1 MVRFNQTAQNRGL
14 LGGRTDTGQP
24 CVGPGRTTIEKRA
37 QGKTR
42 AASWS
47 RIRLKQFSLETANAG
62 GDDVSVTEPNNE
74 TTVRGEVVEN
84 LPGSKSVARVEGD
97 TRNWGGPS
105 ASRYSNYE
113 NQPGKLGQPKEGEP
127 RGLRKGVGSM
137 SKSVGQAKS
146 RDHAKAWTNRRSWQ
160 RKPGPVR
167 LTGQAWPTSRL
178 AKSACRFEEP
188 GALIGHAGIREGGT
202 GQPVS
207 LPRQG

>member
-1 MVRFNQTAQNRGL
+1 MVRFNQTARDRGL

-24 CVGPGRTTIEKRA
+24 GVGPDRTTIEKRA

-105 ASRYSNYE
+105 ASRNSNCE
-113 NQPGKLGQPKEGEP
+113 NEPGKLGQPKKASP
-127 RGLRKGVGSM
+127 GV
-137 SKSVGQAKS
+137 
-146 RDHAKAWTNRRSWQ
+146 
-160 RKPGPVR
+160 
-167 LTGQAWPTSRL
+167 
-178 AKSACRFEEP
+178 
-188 GALIGHAGIREGGT
+188 
-202 GQPVS
+202 
-207 LPRQG
+207 

>member
-14 LGGRTDTGQP
+14 LGGRTDTGQA

-62 GDDVSVTEPNNE
+62 GEVVSVTEPNKE
-74 TTVRGEVVEN
+74 TTVRGEVVEC
-84 LPGSKSVARVEGD
+84 LPGSKSVEGD

-105 ASRYSNYE
+105 ASRHSHYE

-137 SKSVGQAKS
+137 SKSVGQTMS

-160 RKPGPVR
+160 RKPRP
-167 LTGQAWPTSRL
+167 
-178 AKSACRFEEP
+178 
-188 GALIGHAGIREGGT
+188 
-202 GQPVS
+202 
-207 LPRQG
+207 